1 MKGFFTVECQFFEDT
16 LLRIKNKIYMK
27 KVCLGFLAA
36 TKHCWN
42 VLKSDYSR
50 YNSINGGG
58 VVDETF
64 YLKF

>member
-36 TKHCWN
+36 TKHQWN
-42 VLKSDYSR
+42 ILKSASSKGD
-50 YNSINGGG
+50 
-58 VVDETF
+58 
-64 YLKF
+64 LKS